1 MSSKI
6 FSIIRKKSNM
16 NLISLFIIFTIS
28 IINAKSNSISNSN
41 LLSFY
46 YKPIFLTN
54 GKCLIIKQ
62 NGIYTYSKDLK
73 KIEQK
78 YIFQNEFHSELSKQ
92 DIGSIFIFEN
102 ILPQNITF
110 IFIKNYLF
118 IFSGKGEIILKN
130 KFLSKPYLENYK
142 ILFHSNYTIN
152 NESIYYFLLYKKS
165 NRIVIM
171 NIFEY
176 NYYFNLNNILF
187 SHIIDISKVFKEKLS
202 NLEDNFSCEFMSRI
216 NFKNKLLI
224 CFLENEHEIISRVYK
239 IDIENKKIFLLSK
252 KAADINLS
260 NKTGEIKVFISE
272 DKEKSLVCIYENF
285 SYYNCIIYDANK
297 NIFRGYNKYL
307 SNCQNSIFSL
317 NLEFLKDLKKYI
329 FYCFN
334 YSNEL
339 NFIELNEDLEIEK
352 NDTNKNINIQNYI
365 KSYISN
371 ITYNN
376 MLPFLI
382 KNLDYN
388 IGAKSSYIN
397 ISNRQLEDNNKQN
410 PDEGQDGPNQN
421 DPNEGK
427 DDPNQND
434 PNEEKDDPNQNDP
447 NEGQDGPNQNNP
459 NEGQD
464 DPNQNNP
471 NEGQDGPNQNNPNEG
486 QDGPNQSNPEGYQ
499 DDKGEKQGQKGDGD
513 KNFDF
518 DFEKGKTS
526 MTKGEIRENR
536 KNIME
541 NYEPGKSYTMQGDGF
556 DVKVAPMGEKE
567 EGSTYIDFQSCEA
580 KLREENGLNES
591 AVLSVFQT
599 QTTSTNEKSITNKVQ
614 YVVYDENNNELD
626 LSVCNDEKIKINY
639 AIRNDTALD
648 TTKLKS
654 FGDKGIDIL
663 NSSDPFF
670 NDICY
675 SYSSEG
681 GSDIILKDRI
691 SDIYQNFSVCD
702 SGCNYESIDTVQMTV
717 ACSCSISNDT
727 DSDEEDDDSSLNLKD
742 ILLNLFEDSTFGVI
756 KCFNLVF
763 DISNKKNNIGFWL
776 FSIIIICH
784 IPLYIMFLLKGI
796 SPIKEFII
804 NEMKKYHY
812 YIDLG
817 TPPKKKIKKITLKK
831 FPNQNVKTR
840 NNELTEG
847 TDERFNVL
855 TPKKIKYFK
864 KSIELQI
871 QHNNLIEHNDY
882 SKRTETNDILSKN
895 SNRNLN
901 KEKGNKNIIQQ
912 YHLIQ
917 LDANNINKNKK
928 PLESNYH
935 LDNYEYETA
944 IEYENRTFWRILY
957 IIILSK
963 DNILNTF
970 LLKFPLESQ
979 PLRICLLLFSYTSDL
994 ALNTLFYFS
1003 DNISDKYHYSGN
1015 NLFWFTLF
1023 NNILISVISTILSI
1037 ILGSILESMI
1047 DSKESI
1053 EDKFKEEEKKMR
1065 EDPKYH
1071 VTNERKEEILLSV
1084 NKTLRKLKIKMV
1096 IFVIIDFIILLFFF
1110 YFTTAFCSVYQN
1122 TQTSWITDAVVSII
1136 ISFPIEIAIALVITI
1151 VYKIAIKYRCKFL
1164 YKISMFFV

>member
-1 MSSKI
+1 MSFAI
-6 FSIIRKKSNM
+6 FQIKRHKFHIN
-16 NLISLFIIFTIS
+16 
-28 IINAKSNSISNSN
+28 INAILMTLAVIISTVNTKN
-41 LLSFY
+41 YNDQLSLNY
-46 YKPIFLTN
+46 QPVFLKN
-54 GKCLIIKQ
+54 KKILIIKQ
-62 NGIYTYSKDLK
+62 NGIYTYSKDLM
-73 KIEQK
+73 KIEQEYK
-78 YIFQNEFHSELSKQ
+78 FKNEFPSLLSKT
-92 DIGSIFIFEN
+92 DYEHIFIFEN
-102 ILPQNITF
+102 ILPKNITF
-110 IFIKNYLF
+110 IFIKNFLY
-118 IFSGKGEIILKN
+118 ISSEKGEIILQN
-130 KFLSKPYLENYK
+130 KFLDKPHLEKYN
-142 ILFHSNYTIN
+142 ILFQN
-152 NESIYYFLLYKKS
+152 NNNRNNTSSYYYLLLYNQSDK
-165 NRIVIM
+165 IVLIDL
-171 NIFEY
+171 FEY
-176 NYYFNLNNILF
+176 NYYLNLNNILF
-187 SHIIDISKVFKEKLS
+187 NNVINISKEFKETNP
-202 NLEDNFSCEFMSRI
+202 NLEDNFSCEFMSRT
-216 NFKNKLLI
+216 NSKEKLLA
-224 CFLENEHEIISRVYK
+224 CFLENGHQIKSKVYK
-239 IDIENKKIFLLSK
+239 LDIENKQIFLFSEK
-252 KAADINLS
+252 TVDIKLT
-260 NKTGEIKVFISE
+260 NKTGKIKIFISKAQ
-272 DKEKSLVCIYENF
+272 DKSLICSYENF
-285 SYYNCIIYDANK
+285 KNYNCIIYDINK
-297 NIFRGYNKYL
+297 NSFSRYNNYL
-307 SNCQNSIFSL
+307 NNCKNSIFFL
-317 NLEFLKDLKKYI
+317 NIEFIKDLKKYI
-329 FYCFN
+329 LYCFN
-334 YSNEL
+334 FRDEL
-339 NFIELNEDLEIEK
+339 NFVELNQDLEIEK
-352 NDTNKNINIQNYI
+352 NDKNKTNNAFKNINPYKRNIFYNRILTPILI
-365 KSYISN
+365 KRKLMSN
-371 ITYNN
+371 IKKRNSFFHIRKLEEENTDGDGDFDNEKGENN
-376 MLPFLI
+376 
-382 KNLDYN
+382 
-388 IGAKSSYIN
+388 KS
-397 ISNRQLEDNNKQN
+397 EDNDEETT
-410 PDEGQDGPNQN
+410 PDETPD
-421 DPNEGK
+421 
-427 DDPNQND
+427 
-434 PNEEKDDPNQNDP
+434 EK
-447 NEGQDGPNQNNP
+447 
-459 NEGQD
+459 
-464 DPNQNNP
+464 
-471 NEGQDGPNQNNPNEG
+471 
-486 QDGPNQSNPEGYQ
+486 
-499 DDKGEKQGQKGDGD
+499 DKGEEKSSPEEKKEPERPIDIAV
-513 KNFDF
+513 DF
-518 DFEKGKTS
+518 NFEKGKTNL
-526 MTKGEIRENR
+526 TKEEVKENR
-536 KNIME
+536 EAIME
-541 NYEPGKSYTMQGDGF
+541 IYEPGQSVTMQGDGF
-556 DVKVAPMGEKE
+556 DIKVAPMGEKE
-567 EGSTYIDFQSCEA
+567 EGTTYIDFQSCEA
-580 KLREENGLNES
+580 KLREEYKLDES
-591 AVLSVFQT
+591 HVLSVFQT
-599 QTTSTNEKSITNKVQ
+599 QTTSTNENSLTNKVQ

-639 AIRNDTALD
+639 AIKNDTTLD
-648 TTKLKS
+648 TVKLKS
-654 FGDKGIDIL
+654 FSDKGIDIL

-702 SGCNYESIDTVQMTV
+702 SGCNYESIDTDQMTV